1 MPQGENDK
9 PALLP
14 PGVGEGEVGELNGTA
29 FIEEYI
35 DIDRAGTV
43 FNRPDTAEFRL
54 NGEAGG

>member
-14 PGVGEGEVGELNGTA
+14 PRVGEGEVGELDGTA

-35 DIDRAGTV
+35 NINRAGTV
-43 FNRPDTAEFRL
+43 FNRPDTA
-54 NGEAGG
+54 